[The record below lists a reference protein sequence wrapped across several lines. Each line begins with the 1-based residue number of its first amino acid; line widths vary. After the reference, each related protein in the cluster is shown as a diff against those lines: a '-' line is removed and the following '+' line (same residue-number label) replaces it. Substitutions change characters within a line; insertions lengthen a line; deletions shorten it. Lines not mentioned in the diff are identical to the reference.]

1 MYVKKLHHGR
11 SEAFVA
17 GHPSYKGKACKE
29 MRRVVSLE
37 TPSSAVLCLE
47 SWAHKTWKRHVL
59 PSSVSSSC
67 HNPATNHRAA
77 GFIASSTEFKQD
89 EQPTPRCEHSFE
101 VWRREKSFHRCAV
114 LRSLCWAVCVV
125 SQEQGAVQT
134 VTACVQTMCS
144 SPLGWGQLVQ
154 YECFPGA

>member
-1 MYVKKLHHGR
+1 MEKTERSPEVYVKKLHRGR

-17 GHPSYKGKACKE
+17 GHPSYSGKACKE
-29 MRRVVSLE
+29 MKRVVCLE
-37 TPSSAVLCLE
+37 TSNSAILCLE

-67 HNPATNHRAA
+67 HNPPTNDRAA

-89 EQPTPRCEHSFE
+89 EQHTPRCEHSFE
-101 VWRREKSFHRCAV
+101 VWRREKSFHHCAF
-114 LRSLCWAVCVV
+114 LRSLCGSWAVCVV

-134 VTACVQTMCS
+134 ALVTACVQTLC
-144 SPLGWGQLVQ
+144 SPL
-154 YECFPGA
+154 